1 MRLPRGWWKGLT
13 PAIPQLVEE
22 EAARD
27 GRTLQKVEEIR
38 ITETNPHPG
47 GRGRLTPIRPQMTR
61 ITKRGRP
68 TGEVVGGRQEMV
80 GDPPMILETMKMR
93 SQRRAKT
100 PPARRP
106 KKSRR
111 AVGTDAE
118 DAAVKETVM
127 NAGADHAV

>member
-1 MRLPRGWWKGLT
+1 MEK
-13 PAIPQLVEE
+13 
-22 EAARD
+22 
-27 GRTLQKVEEIR
+27 IR
-38 ITETNPHPG
+38 ITETKPHPDG
-47 GRGRLTPIRPQMTR
+47 KGRRTPIQPQMTR

-68 TGEVVGGRQEMV
+68 TDEAVGGLQEMV
-80 GDPPMILETMKMR
+80 GDPPMILGTMRMR
-93 SQRRAKT
+93 SQRKAKT

>member
-1 MRLPRGWWKGLT
+1 M
-13 PAIPQLVEE
+13 AE

-27 GRTLQKVEEIR
+27 GRTLQKVEKIR
-38 ITETNPHPG
+38 ITETKPHPD
-47 GRGRLTPIRPQMTR
+47 GRGHLTPIRPQRTR

-68 TGEVVGGRQEMV
+68 TGEVVGDLQAMV
-80 GDPPMILETMKMR
+80 GGPPMILEMMRMR

-111 AVGTDAE
+111 AVGTDDE
-118 DAAVKETVM
+118 DATVKETGVT
-127 NAGADHAV
+127 AGAGHAA